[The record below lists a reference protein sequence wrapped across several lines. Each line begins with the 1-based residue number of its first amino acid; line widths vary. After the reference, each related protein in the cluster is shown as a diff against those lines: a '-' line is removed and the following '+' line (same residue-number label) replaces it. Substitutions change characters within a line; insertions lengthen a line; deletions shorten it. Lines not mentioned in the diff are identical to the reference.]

1 MTTASHH
8 PSTEELKSRLKVS
21 AYDSVSS
28 LLLAALVMV
37 SGAVLL
43 MFLIW
48 LTTVLIWTKPS
59 IPVEFIEY
67 EGRGDHAEGF
77 EFDPEP
83 PGLEDLPEVAEPTLQ
98 TSLEAVTDVLS
109 TQAAAFDPTSTNV
122 GVMGKGGGMGDR
134 RQPGPLG
141 KGRQV
146 VPPWERWE
154 IRFTSSSIEEYRKQ
168 LDFFKIEVAAFG
180 GSPQID
186 YIFNVAKKP
195 PDKRAQTNPKDEQR
209 VRFTWKGGVLLGYDK
224 QLLGEAAIRTSGRVV
239 CQFYPKEVYDDLH
252 RLEFQSGREPEEWLR
267 TVFGVRKG
275 GGGYE
280 FFIIQQLFRPA
291 PPKRT

>member
-1 MTTASHH
+1 MTSVSHESTA
-8 PSTEELKSRLKVS
+8 ELKERLKVS
-21 AYDSVSS
+21 SYDSVAS
-28 LLLAALVMV
+28 LLIAALVMV
-37 SGAVLL
+37 GGAVLL
-43 MFLIW
+43 LFLIW
-48 LTTVLIWTKPS
+48 LTTVLIWSTPS

-83 PGLEDLPEVAEPTLQ
+83 PGLEDLPEVVEPTLV

-141 KGRQV
+141 HGRQV

-154 IRFTSSSIEEYRKQ
+154 IRFTSSSINEYRKQ
-168 LDFFKIEVAAFG
+168 LDFFKIELAAFG

-186 YIFNVAKKP
+186 YAFNVAKAR
-195 PDKRAQTNPKDEQR
+195 PDTRKLTNPKEEQR
-209 VRFTWKGGVLLGYDK
+209 IRFTWKEGVLLDYDK
-224 QLLGEAAIRTSGRVV
+224 QILGSAGIRTAGRVI
-239 CQFYPKEVYDDLH
+239 CQFYSKEMYDELH
-252 RLEFQSGREPEEWLR
+252 RLEFQSGRPPEEWLK
-267 TVFGVRKG
+267 TVFGVRKAG
-275 GGGYE
+275 GGKYE
-280 FFIIQQLFRPA
+280 FYIIQQLFRPA
-291 PPKRT
+291 PPKRA

>member
-1 MTTASHH
+1 MSTAAEHSA
-8 PSTEELKSRLKVS
+8 EELKAKLKVS
-21 AYDSVSS
+21 NYDTVAS
-28 LLLAALVMV
+28 LLVAALVMV

-43 MFLIW
+43 LFLIW
-48 LTTVLIWTKPS
+48 LTTVLVWTKPS

-109 TQAAAFDPTSTNV
+109 SQAAAFDPTSTNV

-141 KGRQV
+141 EGRQV

-154 IRFTSSSIEEYRKQ
+154 VRFTSSSINEYRKQ
-168 LDFFKIEVAAFG
+168 LDFFNIELAAFG
-180 GSPQID
+180 GAPQID
-186 YIFNVAKKP
+186 YCFNVAKTP
-195 PDKRAQTNPKDEQR
+195 PETRKETDPKKEKR
-209 VRFTWKGGVLLGYDK
+209 VRFTWKEGVLKQYD
-224 QLLGEAAIRTSGRVV
+224 QQILSQAGIATRGRVI
-239 CQFYPKEVYDDLH
+239 CQFYPQEMYDELH

-267 TVFGVRKG
+267 TVFGVRKQSG
-275 GGGYE
+275 GRYE
-280 FFIIQQLFRPA
+280 FYIIQQLFRPA
-291 PPKRT
+291 PPPRV